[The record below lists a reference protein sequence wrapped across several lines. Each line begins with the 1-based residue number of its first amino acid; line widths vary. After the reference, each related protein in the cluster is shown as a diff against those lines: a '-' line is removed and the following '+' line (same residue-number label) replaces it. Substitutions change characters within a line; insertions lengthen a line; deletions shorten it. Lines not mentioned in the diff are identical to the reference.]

1 MIDLRAGPAAT
12 AALCSTGDATARK
25 RDIWSALER
34 AHLRWPSLLPPPTP
48 RAAGRTME
56 AVGAVKLDLETWKKN
71 SAVDLHVLNR
81 CLCRRSGGGEY
92 LLKST
97 QLPTK
102 INDGWRCNLQSQA
115 LTKIQCGS
123 FVGEKTAAC
132 VRERGC
138 HRTSVPRQAS
148 HLSQSVHGRRCKH
161 CH

>member
-1 MIDLRAGPAAT
+1 MMDLCAGPAAT
-12 AALCSTGDATARK
+12 AALCSTGDATARQ

-56 AVGAVKLDLETWKKN
+56 AVGAVKLDLKTWKKN

-97 QLPTK
+97 VAYQHRRRV
-102 INDGWRCNLQSQA
+102 DD
-115 LTKIQCGS
+115 
-123 FVGEKTAAC
+123 AAGNSC
-132 VRERGC
+132 RV
-138 HRTSVPRQAS
+138 
-148 HLSQSVHGRRCKH
+148 K
-161 CH
+161 